1 MQSDNMDWEW
11 LLKEFFLQICIN
23 LFCLLVC
30 VIVLLLYF
38 YKLHP
43 LLQTQPIPATPIP
56 ETFEYEE
63 ELGQIK
69 VDILAIS
76 SALAAAKKLKKNQNK
91 RLLEK
96 EEMEEA
102 RMLQIEQNNR
112 VLEDQ
117 VEASKDE
124 EEEHGV
130 DPDTTKETDDTV
142 CNVINI

>member
-1 MQSDNMDWEW
+1 MQSNNMDWEW

-23 LFCLLVC
+23 LFCLLFC
-30 VIVLLLYF
+30 VIVLFLYF

-43 LLQTQPIPATPIP
+43 LLQTPPIPTSPIP

-76 SALAAAKKLKKNQNK
+76 SALGAAKKLKKNQDK
-91 RLLEK
+91 RLLDN

-102 RMLQIEQNNR
+102 RLLQIEQNNR

-117 VEASKDE
+117 VKASKDE
-124 EEEHGV
+124 EEEAGV
-130 DPDTTKETDDTV
+130 DPDTTEETDDA
-142 CNVINI
+142 ISM